1 MKMESTA
8 AFARQ
13 LDDADELASFR
24 TQFYVQSGQIY
35 LVGNSLGLLPKPAEG
50 AVLSILDDW
59 KQHAIEGWANP
70 ERPWFFLPETLGK
83 QLAPLIGAEPEEVIV
98 TNSTTVNLHQLLAT
112 LFESASPRQSIL
124 ADELAFPSDIFAIQ
138 SHLRLRG
145 LNPENHLLKVKSRDG
160 YTLLEEDIIE
170 AMTPGV
176 QLAVLPAVQYTS
188 GQLLDME
195 RITEEAHARGV
206 LIGFD
211 CSHAIGSIPLRLSA
225 WGADF
230 AFWCSYKYLNG
241 GPGAVG
247 GLYLNR
253 RHFGKSP
260 GLAGWFSSDKHR
272 QFDMTHTLIPA
283 PHAGCMQIGSPHI
296 LNMAPLIGSLQLFEQ
311 AGMERLRRKSLQ
323 MTEYLM
329 VLIETLLPDEEFSFA
344 NPREEHRRGG
354 HVALVHPEALRISQS
369 LRELNVVPDFRPP
382 DIIRLAPT
390 AFYNSFMDCYETV
403 IRLKHIMDERLY
415 EHQEQSRGMIT

>member
-1 MKMESTA
+1 MNFEPTE
-8 AFARQ
+8 AFAQR
-13 LDDADELASFR
+13 LDEVDELAGFR
-24 TQFYVQSGQIY
+24 KQFYLPPGQIY
-35 LVGNSLGLLPKPAEG
+35 LVGNSLGLLPKPAEA
-50 AVLSILDDW
+50 AVLSVLDDW
-59 KQHAIEGWANP
+59 KQHAIEGWTNP
-70 ERPWFFLPETLGK
+70 ECPWFFLAETLGR
-83 QLAPLIGAEPEEVIV
+83 QLAPLIDAEPEEVIV
-98 TNSTTVNLHQLLAT
+98 THSTTVNLHQLLAT
-112 LFESASPRQSIL
+112 LFEPAHTQQSIL

-145 LNPENHLLKVKSRDG
+145 LDPESHLLKVKSRDG
-160 YTLLEEDIIE
+160 YILQEEDIIT
-170 AMTPGV
+170 AMTPAV

-195 RITEEAHARGV
+195 RLTQEAHARGI

-211 CSHAIGSIPLRLSA
+211 CSHSIGSVPHRLSD
-225 WGADF
+225 WEVDF

-241 GPGAVG
+241 GPGAAG

-260 GLAGWFSSDKHR
+260 GLAGWFSSDKNR
-272 QFDMTHTLIPA
+272 QFDMTHTLVHA
-283 PHAGCMQIGSPHI
+283 LHAGCMQIGSPHI
-296 LNMAPLIGSLQLFEQ
+296 LNMAPLIGSFQLFEQ

-323 MTEYLM
+323 LTAYLM
-329 VLIETLLPDEEFSFA
+329 ALIETLLPDAGFSFA

-390 AFYNSFMDCYETV
+390 AFYNSFSECYETV
-403 IRLKHIMDERLY
+403 IRLKRIMDERLY
-415 EHQEQSRGMIT
+415 ERRERSRGLIS